1 MMNGSGTQEHI
12 DTSKKMEAFASMG
25 DVLENSKE
33 KVNEFAENV
42 SDNMNETKVE
52 AERRIKAKPLQ
63 YVAGATIGG
72 ALIGYLLGRK
82 R

>member
-1 MMNGSGTQEHI
+1 MINGSGTQEHRE
-12 DTSKKMEAFASMG
+12 TSKKMEAFASMG
-25 DVLENSKE
+25 DVLEDSKA

-42 SDNMNETKVE
+42 SENMNETKVE